1 MNKVVKIIITV
12 SIIFLMIFLLKG
24 VKNYRIHKI
33 LEADYEPEYYTNEL
47 YKSKEINYRM
57 LLDKKEKNIYEKI
70 IENVI
75 NFKTSFVV
83 TMDNFDYSYDSL
95 YFDKINEITNIIL
108 MDHPELIHIGIVS
121 MSKERES
128 SKVTIKPSYLMS
140 KDEYT
145 KNVEEIKLIIN
156 KVKEDTKDLD
166 EYEKVKYVYNF
177 IGKSNTYGN
186 VKDYMGQSA
195 YSAFNKDLS
204 PVCAGYSKASQI
216 LFSNIGVNS
225 LLIFGNAEYALF
237 LGDAHAWNVVEI
249 NKKYYLY
256 DVTMSS
262 NLDGK
267 EFYRGFLID
276 DEDHKPWNK
285 KTSPYLDGKN
295 YKNNI
300 IF

>member
-1 MNKVVKIIITV
+1 MNRVVKIIITV
-12 SIIFLMIFLLKG
+12 CIIFLIIFLFKG

-33 LEADYEPEYYTNEL
+33 LEADYEPKYYINEL

-57 LLDKKEKNIYEKI
+57 LLDKKEKNMYEEI
-70 IENVI
+70 IENFI
-75 NFKTSFVV
+75 NYKTSFVV
-83 TMDNFDYSYDSL
+83 SMDNFDYSYDSL
-95 YFDKINEITNIIL
+95 YFDKISEITNIIF
-108 MDHPELIHIGIVS
+108 MDHPELFYIGTFS
-121 MSKERES
+121 MSKERGS
-128 SKVTIKPSYLMS
+128 NNVTIKPSYLMS

-145 KNVEEIKLIIN
+145 KNIEEIKLIIN
-156 KVKEDTKDLD
+156 KVKEDTKELD
-166 EYEKVKYVYNF
+166 EYEKVKYVYDY

-195 YSAFNKDLS
+195 YSAFNKELS

-216 LFSNIGVNS
+216 LLSNIGINS
-225 LLIFGNAEYALF
+225 LLIFGDAEYALF

-249 NKKYYLY
+249 DKKYYLY

-276 DEDHKPWNK
+276 DNDHKPWNK
-285 KTSPYLDGKN
+285 EASPYLNEKN
-295 YKNNI
+295 YKK
-300 IF
+300 F

>member
-33 LEADYEPEYYTNEL
+33 LESDYEPKYNINEL

-57 LLDKKEKNIYEKI
+57 LLGKKEKNMYEEI
-70 IENVI
+70 IENII

-83 TMDNFDYSYDSL
+83 TMDNFDYNYDSL
-95 YFDKINEITNIIL
+95 YFDKINEITNIIF
-108 MDHPELIHIGIVS
+108 MDHPELIHIGTFS
-121 MSKERES
+121 MSKEKGNK
-128 SKVTIKPSYLMS
+128 KVTIRPSYLMS
-140 KDEYT
+140 KDEYI
-145 KNVEEIKLIIN
+145 KNIEEIKLIIN

-166 EYEKVKYVYNF
+166 EYEKVKYVYDF
-177 IGKSNTYGN
+177 IGKRNTYGN

-216 LFSNIGVNS
+216 LFSNIGINS
-225 LLIFGNAEYALF
+225 LLIFGDAEYALF
-237 LGDAHAWNVVEI
+237 LGDAHAWNAVEI
-249 NKKYYLY
+249 DKKYYLY

-262 NLDGK
+262 NLEGK

-276 DEDHKPWNK
+276 DKGHKPCNK
-285 KTSPYLDGKN
+285 KVSPYLDEK
-295 YKNNI
+295 KL
-300 IF
+300 

>member
-1 MNKVVKIIITV
+1 MNRVVKIIITV
-12 SIIFLMIFLLKG
+12 CIIFLIIFLLKG

-33 LEADYEPEYYTNEL
+33 LEADYEPKYYINEL
-47 YKSKEINYRM
+47 YKSKEIYYRM
-57 LLDKKEKNIYEKI
+57 LLDEKEKNMYEEI
-70 IENVI
+70 IENFI
-75 NFKTSFVV
+75 NYKPSFVV
-83 TMDNFDYSYDSL
+83 SMNNFDYNYDSL
-95 YFDKINEITNIIL
+95 YFDKISEITNIIF
-108 MDHPELIHIGIVS
+108 MDHPELIYIGTFS
-121 MSKERES
+121 MSKERGS
-128 SKVTIKPSYLMS
+128 NIVTIKPNYLMS

-145 KNVEEIKLIIN
+145 KNIEEIKLIIN
-156 KVKEDTKDLD
+156 KVKEETKNLD
-166 EYEKVKYVYNF
+166 EYEKVKYVYDY

-225 LLIFGNAEYALF
+225 LLIFGDAEYSLF

-249 NKKYYLY
+249 DKKYYLY

-276 DEDHKPWNK
+276 DKDHKPWNK
-285 KTSPYLDGKN
+285 EASPYLDK
-295 YKNNI
+295 KNNNKI
-300 IF
+300 

>member
-1 MNKVVKIIITV
+1 
-12 SIIFLMIFLLKG
+12 MIFLLKG

-33 LEADYEPEYYTNEL
+33 LESDYEPKYYINEL

-57 LLDKKEKNIYEKI
+57 LLGKKEKNMYEEI
-70 IENVI
+70 IENII

-83 TMDNFDYSYDSL
+83 TMDNFDYNYDSL
-95 YFDKINEITNIIL
+95 YFDKINEITNIIF
-108 MDHPELIHIGIVS
+108 MDHPELIHIGTFS
-121 MSKERES
+121 MSKENGNK
-128 SKVTIKPSYLMS
+128 KVTIKPSYLMS
-140 KDEYT
+140 KDEYM
-145 KNVEEIKLIIN
+145 KNIEEIELIIN

-166 EYEKVKYVYNF
+166 EYEKVKYVYDF
-177 IGKSNTYGN
+177 IGKRNTYGN

-216 LFSNIGVNS
+216 LFSNIGINS

-249 NKKYYLY
+249 DKKYYLY

-262 NLDGK
+262 NLEGK

-276 DEDHKPWNK
+276 DKDHKPWNK
-285 KTSPYLDGKN
+285 KASPYLDVNK
-295 YKNNI
+295 I
-300 IF
+300 